1 MWVIQGKRLVR
12 LPDDAPVPPGSRTVE
27 PPNGF
32 EVHPENFEVKG
43 HRVMARPRAKGEKKE
58 RMQGLK
64 LTQDE
69 IARVKKAIKE
79 GRL

>member
-12 LPDDAPVPPGSRTVE
+12 FPDDAPVPPGSVAVQ
-27 PPNGF
+27 PPKGF
-32 EVHPENFEVKG
+32 DEHPEDFEVKG
-43 HRVMARPRAKGEKKE
+43 DRLVARPRPKGEKKARGE
-58 RMQGLK
+58 ALK
-64 LTQDE
+64 LSQDE